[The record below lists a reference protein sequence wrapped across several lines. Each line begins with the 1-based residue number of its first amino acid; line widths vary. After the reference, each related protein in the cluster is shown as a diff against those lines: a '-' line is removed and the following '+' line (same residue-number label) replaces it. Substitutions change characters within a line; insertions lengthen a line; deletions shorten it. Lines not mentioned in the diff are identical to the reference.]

1 MKYLSTRGGEKD
13 LTFKNILFS
22 GLASDGGLYVPDVW
36 PQIDYNALKKINNYS
51 ELALEIIYP
60 FIGEDIKKTELKD
73 LIDNAYSKFSK
84 NNIISFKNLKQK
96 EYIVELFNGPTL
108 AFKDFAMQLI
118 IPIFDH
124 YLSQENKKLNLIV
137 ATSGDTGSAAINAV
151 HQSEKINVFC
161 LFPKGRISSFQKK
174 QMTTVHGENIF
185 PIEVDGTFDDCQNI
199 VKSILVDR
207 EFSEEFSIAA
217 VNSINWSRVMFQIV
231 YYFYTLIE
239 NNISENE
246 AINFSV
252 PTGNFGDIYAGYVGI
267 KMGLPANK
275 LIIATNENDI
285 LDRFINSGNY
295 SIENVTRTTSPSMDI
310 AIASN
315 FERLLFDLYYK
326 SSSLTSKKM
335 NELKNN
341 KSFSVNSEQSDL
353 VKKIFSSK
361 KINQNEVNDLI
372 KETYNEFNYIIDPH
386 TAIGLGASRL
396 LNQIGDNNFILG
408 TAHPVKFSDTVEK
421 AIGQPMQSSEEF
433 NKVFDN
439 EEKFYSFKNSTDEV
453 RNIIKDNYSK

>member
-22 GLASDGGLYVPDVW
+22 GLASDGGLYVPDAW

-60 FIGEDIKKTELKD
+60 FIGEDIKKKELKD
-73 LIDNAYSKFSK
+73 LIDNAYSKFSN
-84 NNIISFKNLKQK
+84 NNIISFKNLKRK

-199 VKSILVDR
+199 VKTILIDR
-207 EFSEEFSIAA
+207 EFSKEFSIAA

-315 FERLLFDLYYK
+315 FERLLFDLYDK
-326 SSSLTSKKM
+326 SSSLTSEKM

-341 KSFSVNSEQSDL
+341 KSFSVKSEQSDL

-361 KINQNEVNDLI
+361 KINQNEVNNLI
-372 KETYNEFNYIIDPH
+372 KETYNEFDYIIDPH
-386 TAIGLGASRL
+386 TAIGLGASRSC
-396 LNQIGDNNFILG
+396 NQISDNNFILG
-408 TAHPVKFSDTVEK
+408 TAHPIKFADTVEK

-433 NKVFDN
+433 NRFFDN

>member
-1 MKYLSTRGGEKD
+1 MKYLSTRGGEKN
-13 LTFKNILFS
+13 LTFKDILFS
-22 GLASDGGLYVPDVW
+22 GLASDGGLYVPDEW
-36 PQIDYNALKKINNYS
+36 PQIDYNALKKIDSYA

-60 FIGEDIKKTELKD
+60 FIGEDIKKIELKE
-73 LIDNAYSKFSK
+73 LIDNAYAKFSDNK
-84 NNIISFKNLKQK
+84 IVTFKNLKQK
-96 EYIVELFNGPTL
+96 EHIVELFNGPTL

-118 IPIFDH
+118 VPIFDH
-124 YLSQENKKLNLIV
+124 YLSQEDKKLNLIV

-151 HQSEKINVFC
+151 HQSSKINVFC

-174 QMTTVHGENIF
+174 QMTTVYGENIF
-185 PIEVDGTFDDCQNI
+185 PIELDGTFDDCQNI
-199 VKSILVDR
+199 VKSILIDR

-231 YYFYTLIE
+231 YYFYTLID
-239 NNISENE
+239 NKISENE
-246 AINFSV
+246 IINFSV

-267 KMGLPANK
+267 KMGLPINK
-275 LIIATNENDI
+275 LVIATNENDI

-295 SIENVTRTTSPSMDI
+295 SIESVTKTTSPSMDI

-315 FERLLFDLYYK
+315 FERLLFDLCDK
-326 SSSLTSKKM
+326 STLITSEKM
-335 NELKNN
+335 NELKKNR
-341 KSFSVNSEQSDL
+341 SFSVTNEQSDL

-361 KINQNEVNDLI
+361 RINQKEVNDLI

-386 TAIGLGASRL
+386 TAIGLGASRS

-408 TAHPVKFSDTVEK
+408 TAHPIKFSDTVEK

>member
-1 MKYLSTRGGEKD
+1 
-13 LTFKNILFS
+13 
-22 GLASDGGLYVPDVW
+22 
-36 PQIDYNALKKINNYS
+36 
-51 ELALEIIYP
+51 
-60 FIGEDIKKTELKD
+60 
-73 LIDNAYSKFSK
+73 
-84 NNIISFKNLKQK
+84 
-96 EYIVELFNGPTL
+96 
-108 AFKDFAMQLI
+108 MQLI

-124 YLSQENKKLNLIV
+124 YLLQENKKLNLIV

-231 YYFYTLIE
+231 YYFYTLIN
-239 NNISENE
+239 NNISEDE
-246 AINFSV
+246 IINFSV

-267 KMGLPANK
+267 KMGLPVNK

-285 LDRFINSGNY
+285 LDRFINSGSY
-295 SIENVTRTTSPSMDI
+295 SIEGVTKTTSPSMDI

-315 FERLLFDLYYK
+315 FERLLFDLLQR
-326 SSSLTSKKM
+326 SSVMTSEKM

-341 KSFSVNSEQSDL
+341 RSFSVTKEQSNL
-353 VKKIFSSK
+353 VKKTFSSK

-372 KETYNEFNYIIDPH
+372 KETYKEFNYIMDPH
-386 TAIGLGASRL
+386 TAIGLGASRV
-396 LNQIGDNNFILG
+396 LNEKSDNNFILG
-408 TAHPVKFSDTVEK
+408 TAHPIKFSDTVEK
-421 AIGQPMQSSEEF
+421 AIGHPMQSTNEF
-433 NKVFDN
+433 FEMYKN
-439 EEKFYSFKNSTDEV
+439 EEKFYSFMNSAEDV
-453 RNIIKDNYSK
+453 RKVIKDNYSK